1 MLRGMANIKIAL
13 KGAAFLAAS
22 AVLVSCGGGP
32 GAQGDSGDQAKYA
45 ACLRDQGLTVTER
58 SDGLDIKADSPEKS
72 NAAKSACK
80 QYAPAGEEMSPED
93 KKQAMDTALK
103 YVACM
108 RRAGVDM
115 PDPKQDPDGGVAVK
129 LPDGMT
135 EDTPVVQQA
144 QQACK
149 EQAPGNSK

>member
-1 MLRGMANIKIAL
+1 M
-13 KGAAFLAAS
+13 
-22 AVLVSCGGGP
+22 
-32 GAQGDSGDQAKYA
+32 
-45 ACLRDQGLTVTER
+45 RDQGLTVTER

>member
-1 MLRGMANIKIAL
+1 MANIKIAL
-13 KGAAFLAAS
+13 KVAAFLATS

-32 GAQGDSGDQAKYA
+32 GAQGNSGDQSKYA

-72 NAAKSACK
+72 NAAKATCK
-80 QYAPAGEEMSPED
+80 QYAPAGEEVSPED
-93 KKQAMDTALK
+93 KKKAMDSALK
-103 YVACM
+103 YVECM
-108 RRAGVDM
+108 RKAGVDM

-144 QQACK
+144 QKACQ
-149 EQAPGNSK
+149 ELSPGNSE